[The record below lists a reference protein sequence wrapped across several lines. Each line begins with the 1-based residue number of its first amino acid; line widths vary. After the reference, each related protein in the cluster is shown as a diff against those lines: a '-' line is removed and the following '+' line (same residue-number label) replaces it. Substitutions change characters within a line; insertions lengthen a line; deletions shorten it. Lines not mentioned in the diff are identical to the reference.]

1 MDGFVR
7 TAGLADRST
16 NGRFWEGS
24 ASMDKAQ
31 FVS

>member
-1 MDGFVR
+1 MDGLGR
-7 TAGLADRST
+7 SADLQDRST
-16 NGRFWEGS
+16 KGRFWEGS